1 MNDRWAAG
9 HIEARLGSRRVAA
22 LTVHECDQFLKSA
35 GAGRFGG
42 PLGRDQ
48 LKRLRGRLIKV
59 LENDRRRGLVARNV
73 AKLSVIPEVSPIL
86 VPRRPRRALS
96 GDELA
101 RLIDASS
108 GIGRV
113 LIDLSSR
120 HGLRPAEA
128 RALRWSRVDFDRLT
142 VRIDAQIN
150 RANQLV
156 KVKTKR
162 SFRTIRVDAVTMKR
176 LANWR
181 CQQSEAEEVAGFA
194 WAGNELELVATTA
207 VGTPVNQRNVH
218 RTLALASRKAGIDPA
233 VSGYELRHTAITLQI
248 EKEIPVHRVADW
260 AGTSE
265 RMIWDVYRHLLSEVT
280 DVGPS
285 DG

>member
-1 MNDRWAAG
+1 
-9 HIEARLGSRRVAA
+9 
-22 LTVHECDQFLKSA
+22 
-35 GAGRFGG
+35 
-42 PLGRDQ
+42 
-48 LKRLRGRLIKV
+48 
-59 LENDRRRGLVARNV
+59 
-73 AKLSVIPEVSPIL
+73 LSVIPEVSPTL
-86 VPRRPRRALS
+86 VPRRPRRALA

-142 VRIDAQIN
+142 MRIDAQIN
-150 RANQLV
+150 RDNELV

-162 SFRTIRVDAVTMKR
+162 SFRTIRVDPITIDR
-176 LANWR
+176 LVDWR
-181 CQQSEAEEVAGFA
+181 CQQESAEQAAGVA
-194 WAGNELELVATTA
+194 WAGNILGLVATTA
-207 VGTPVNQRNVH
+207 LGTPVNQRNVH
-218 RTLALASRKAGIDPA
+218 RTLALASRNAGIDPA
-233 VSGYELRHTAITLQI
+233 ASGYDLRHTAITFQI
-248 EKEIPVHRVADW
+248 EKETPVHRVADW